1 MLKNTHF
8 YAIIITYLGVFF
20 VNLNRHQKEIISK
33 ILSKDIYDI
42 TSYLN
47 YFNLWHV
54 EKYDMEK
61 LEKEFLK
68 SENGKQYKVMKEGH
82 STTKVVN
89 KTINTPM
96 APMSFPQV
104 FPRTDISDDEW
115 EYKEA
120 KFVPHTKPIE
130 YEFEEEKF
138 TFDFD
143 TGVNIINDFN
153 NLIDFFTLWNYL
165 KQISATDIGLFFE
178 PTTLHK
184 KEKGSIIIK
193 RDYVELPKDSK
204 IGELLDKF
212 PNDIFDRVPTHTA
225 IEFTDKTWKINE
237 ENLTMSKEFIGKKF
251 IPSSSLR
258 IYSKRG
264 YKTKEEIAQRNN
276 LIVAWIAVIISIIS
290 ILASSL
296 LDKTPKQLNSITEQ
310 LEEIKSITNQ
320 IENEDIQKIK
330 TSIEN
335 IEEMVDTLSTD
346 DNTLDEIKE
355 EIIEIKKS
363 LLN

>member
-1 MLKNTHF
+1 MK
-8 YAIIITYLGVFF
+8 
-20 VNLNRHQKEIISK
+20 LNRHQKEIISK

-47 YFNLWHV
+47 CFNLWHI

-68 SENGKQYKVMKEGH
+68 SENGKQYKVMKDGH
-82 STTKVVN
+82 SRWTT
-89 KTINTPM
+89 TTRNTTVGGMPISL
-96 APMSFPQV
+96 PNIL
-104 FPRTDISDDEW
+104 PRTDITEDEW

-165 KQISATDIGLFFE
+165 KQESLIFEVDKQISATDIGLFFE

-193 RDYVELPKDSK
+193 KDYVELPKDSK

-237 ENLTMSKEFIGKKF
+237 ENLTMSKEFIGKEF
-251 IPSSSLR
+251 IPSSSLH

-276 LIVAWIAVIISIIS
+276 LAVAWIAVIISIIS

-296 LDKTPKQLNSITEQ
+296 LDKTPKQLDSITKQ

-320 IENEDIQKIK
+320 IENENIQKIK

-335 IEEMVDTLSTD
+335 IEEMVDTLGTD

>member
-1 MLKNTHF
+1 MK
-8 YAIIITYLGVFF
+8 
-20 VNLNRHQKEIISK
+20 LNRHQKEIISK

-42 TSYLN
+42 TSYLTC
-47 YFNLWHV
+47 FNLCHI

-68 SENGKQYKVMKEGH
+68 FENGKQYKVMKNGH
-82 STTKVVN
+82 STKKIVN
-89 KTINTPM
+89 KTVNAGTLPM
-96 APMSFPQV
+96 TLPQI

-115 EYKEA
+115 EYKKA
-120 KFVPHTKPIE
+120 KFIPHTKPIE
-130 YEFEEEKF
+130 YEFEDQKF

-143 TGVNIINDFN
+143 TGVNILNDFN

-165 KQISATDIGLFFE
+165 KQESLIFEVDKQISTTDIGLFFE

-184 KEKGSIIIK
+184 KEKVSINIEK
-193 RDYVELPKDSK
+193 DYVELPKDSK
-204 IGELLDKF
+204 VGELINKFKSDILDE
-212 PNDIFDRVPTHTA
+212 VPTHTA
-225 IEFTDKTWKINE
+225 IEFTDRTWIINE
-237 ENLTMSKEFIGKKF
+237 ENLTMSREFIGKKF
-251 IPSSSLR
+251 IPSSSLH
-258 IYSKRG
+258 IYSKCG
-264 YKTKEEIAQRNN
+264 YKTKEERAQRNN
-276 LIVAWIAVIISIIS
+276 LAVAWIAVIISIIS

-296 LDKTPKQLNSITEQ
+296 LDKTPKQLDSITEQ

-320 IENEDIQKIK
+320 IENEDFQKIK

-335 IEEMVDTLSTD
+335 VEEIVDKLDAD

>member
-1 MLKNTHF
+1 MK
-8 YAIIITYLGVFF
+8 
-20 VNLNRHQKEIISK
+20 LNRHQKEIISK

-47 YFNLWHV
+47 CFNLCHI

-61 LEKEFLK
+61 LEKEFLE
-68 SENGKQYKVMKEGH
+68 SEKGKQYKVMKDGH
-82 STTKVVN
+82 SRWITTTRN
-89 KTINTPM
+89 ITAGGLPISLPNIL
-96 APMSFPQV
+96 
-104 FPRTDISDDEW
+104 PRTDITDDEW

-130 YEFEEEKF
+130 YEFEDQKF
-138 TFDFD
+138 KFDFD
-143 TGVNIINDFN
+143 AGIKIVNDFN
-153 NLIDFFTLWNYL
+153 NLVDFFTLWNYL
-165 KQISATDIGLFFE
+165 KQESLIFEVDKQISADDIGLFFE
-178 PTTLHK
+178 STTLPK
-184 KEKGSIIIK
+184 KEKDSIIIEK
-193 RDYVELPKDSK
+193 DYAELPKDSK
-204 IGELLDKF
+204 ATEILKKFTTDILDK
-212 PNDIFDRVPTHTA
+212 VPTHTA
-225 IEFTDKTWKINE
+225 IEFTDRTWTINE

-251 IPSSSLR
+251 IPSSSLH

-276 LIVAWIAVIISIIS
+276 LAVAWIAVIISIIS

-296 LDKTPKQLNSITEQ
+296 LDKTPKQLDNITEQ

-320 IENEDIQKIK
+320 IENEDFQKIK

-335 IEEMVDTLSTD
+335 IEEIVDKLDAD

-355 EIIEIKKS
+355 GIIEIKKS

>member
-1 MLKNTHF
+1 MK
-8 YAIIITYLGVFF
+8 
-20 VNLNRHQKEIISK
+20 LNRHQKEIISK

-47 YFNLWHV
+47 YFNLWHI
-54 EKYDMEK
+54 EKYDIEK

-68 SENGKQYKVMKEGH
+68 SENGKQYKVMRDGH
-82 STTKVVN
+82 SRWTT
-89 KTINTPM
+89 TTRNTTVGGMPISL
-96 APMSFPQV
+96 PNIL
-104 FPRTDISDDEW
+104 PRTDITEDEW
-115 EYKEA
+115 EYKKA

-130 YEFEEEKF
+130 YEFEDQKF
-138 TFDFD
+138 QFNFDD
-143 TGVNIINDFN
+143 GINILNDFN
-153 NLIDFFTLWNYL
+153 NLIDFFTLWDYL
-165 KQISATDIGLFFE
+165 KQESLIFEVAKPISATEIGLFFE

-184 KEKGSIIIK
+184 KEKGTIIIEK
-193 RDYVELPKDSK
+193 EYGELPKDSK
-204 IGELLDKF
+204 LEELKNKFKSDMLDE
-212 PNDIFDRVPTHTA
+212 VPTHTA

-251 IPSSSLR
+251 IPSSSLHVF
-258 IYSKRG
+258 SKRG

-276 LIVAWIAVIISIIS
+276 LIVAWIAVFISIIS

-296 LDKTPKQLNSITEQ
+296 LDKTPKQLDSITEQ
-310 LEEIKSITNQ
+310 LKEIKSLTNQ
-320 IENEDIQKIK
+320 IENEDVQKIK

-335 IEEMVDTLSTD
+335 IEEMVDTLGAD

>member
-1 MLKNTHF
+1 MLK
-8 YAIIITYLGVFF
+8 
-20 VNLNRHQKEIISK
+20 LNRHQKEIISK

-42 TSYLN
+42 TTYLN
-47 YFNLWHV
+47 YFNLCHI

-82 STTKVVN
+82 STREVVST
-89 KTINTPM
+89 TINTPL
-96 APMSFPQV
+96 APMSIPQF

-115 EYKEA
+115 EYKGA
-120 KFVPHTKPIE
+120 KFIPHTKPIE
-130 YEFEEEKF
+130 YEFEGQKF
-138 TFDFD
+138 KFDFD
-143 TGVNIINDFN
+143 DGINILNDFN

-165 KQISATDIGLFFE
+165 KQESLIFEVDKQISADDIGLFFE
-178 PTTLHK
+178 STTLPK
-184 KEKGSIIIK
+184 KEKGSIIIET
-193 RDYVELPKDSK
+193 DYAELPKDSK
-204 IGELLDKF
+204 ATEILKKF
-212 PNDIFDRVPTHTA
+212 TTDIFDKVPTHTA
-225 IEFTDKTWKINE
+225 IEFADRTWTINE

-251 IPSSSLR
+251 IPSSSLH

-276 LIVAWIAVIISIIS
+276 LAVAWIAVIISIIY

-296 LDKTPKQLNSITEQ
+296 LDKTPKKLDSITEQ

-320 IENEDIQKIK
+320 IENENIQEIK

-335 IEEMVDTLSTD
+335 IEEVIEKFDTDESILD
-346 DNTLDEIKE
+346 DIKE
-355 EIIEIKKS
+355 EIGEIKKS